1 MKFQSQFTGEQIELF
16 LSEVEKLMAVNYDE
30 DLAFDTSEI
39 VITSSGNLPADPSTT
54 SVLGK
59 AMLGYLVLA

>member
-16 LSEVEKLMAVNYDE
+16 LSEVEKLMTLNYDE

-39 VITSSGNLPADPSTT
+39 VITSSGNLPTGPDTT